1 MERAKQVTMTDLNA
15 AIGVRQPSAHPSP
28 PPLAR
33 GAPIPQ
39 AMVTSAL
46 SPIPWAGDL
55 SCPEPTGVGC
65 SPLPLLPAHPWL
77 SQGEEE
83 GKSDWFGG
91 LLAVLGVEEM
101 LLLQRCQQGGGWCM
115 SLCPATL
122 WPGGRVGV
130 TTIPTPLLFPPD
142 HGTVDGYG

>member
-55 SCPEPTGVGC
+55 SCPEHTGVTRG
-65 SPLPLLPAHPWL
+65 SHRGRLQPPAPI
-77 SQGEEE
+77 
-83 GKSDWFGG
+83 
-91 LLAVLGVEEM
+91 A
-101 LLLQRCQQGGGWCM
+101 
-115 SLCPATL
+115 
-122 WPGGRVGV
+122 
-130 TTIPTPLLFPPD
+130 
-142 HGTVDGYG
+142 HG